1 MKKEKF
7 DDSVYVHPTA
17 VCTGNVSVGKGSSLW
32 PHSVLR
38 GDYGA
43 VTVGENTSIQDTCVL
58 HGSPDSPVKVGNYVT
73 VTHGAVLHGCTIED
87 DCMIGVNAVVLDGA
101 VIGKGSI
108 VGNLTVVK
116 VGEQVPPGSIVAGI
130 PGVVKPGKPG
140 QTETLHQVAISYTI
154 NAKNYIAGK
163 DTISKAEMSAAMEA
177 AKSKKE

>member
-1 MKKEKF
+1 MNSKKF
-7 DDSVYVHPTA
+7 DNSVYVHPTA

-32 PHSVLR
+32 PPSVLR
-38 GDYGA
+38 GDYGP
-43 VTVGENTSIQDTCVL
+43 VTVGERSSIQDTCVL
-58 HGSPDSPVKVGNYVT
+58 HGSPDNPVKVGNYVT

-101 VIGKGSI
+101 VVGAGSI

-140 QTETLHQVAISYTI
+140 QRESLHTVALTYCI
-154 NAKNYIAGK
+154 NAKNYLVGK
-163 DTISKAEMSAAMEA
+163 ETISAEELSADKIIAE
-177 AKSKKE
+177 SKK